1 MVRGTF
7 ANVRLRNKI
16 TPEKEGGYTKLF
28 PENKVM
34 TIYDASVE
42 YKKRKVPLV
51 IFAGKEYGTG
61 SSRDWQQKV
70 QNFRVKL

>member
-7 ANVRLRNKI
+7 ANVRLRHKI

-34 TIYDASVE
+34 TIYDAAVE
-42 YKKRKVPLV
+42 YKKRKNDFCACVP
-51 IFAGKEYGTG
+51 IFHAPFGLN
-61 SSRDWQQKV
+61 QKL
-70 QNFRVKL
+70 FIL